1 MDPDLCNLWIDFC
14 CQYKNNLQPSTNS
27 AMIVSITLAFLLLLS
42 ISAHAQDLESK
53 GELRIYHRATQI
65 GTVASREFKDDKGR
79 VIKVIYYTDAGNSMS
94 NFREESLR
102 VQSSSTFD
110 YDEYG
115 CPIKSKSYDQSAK
128 LTRIEEL
135 RCVEGTA
142 TRRLA
147 IIRNSLGIKQGEARY
162 TADGSTQTILHFD
175 SNGEKVI
182 AITGELPSDTDLV
195 HGWGNVLHGFAL
207 GIAANREKGRQ
218 QDLTVHVSLK
228 YVGNDTG
235 QIMVSPVLLELK
247 NSNGQVIEQKAAH
260 RINPYQTQYNEC
272 PSYLQMGAPQPGR
285 AQPQYQYNL
294 GEQYERL
301 SPGKYSMTI
310 TYCVTGLSER
320 LASNT
325 IEIEVE

>member
-1 MDPDLCNLWIDFC
+1 MTL
-14 CQYKNNLQPSTNS
+14 
-27 AMIVSITLAFLLLLS
+27 SITLCLLLLLS
-42 ISAHAQDLESK
+42 ISAHAQDPESK

-79 VIKVIYYTDAGNSMS
+79 VVKVIYYTHADLNSS

-115 CPIKSKSYDQSAK
+115 CPIKSQSYDHKAK

-147 IIRNSLGIKQGEARY
+147 IIRNGQGIKQGEARY
-162 TADGSTQTILHFD
+162 TATGSAQTVLHFD

-182 AITGELPSDTDLV
+182 AITGELPRDTDLI

-218 QDLTVHVSLK
+218 QDLNVHVSLK
-228 YVGNDTG
+228 NVGNDAG
-235 QIMVSPVLLELK
+235 QIMVSPVLVELK
-247 NSNGQVIEQKAAH
+247 NSNGQAIELKPPY
-260 RINPYQTQYNEC
+260 RINPYQTQFNHC
-272 PSYLQMGAPQPGR
+272 PSYMQMGAPRLGW
-285 AQPQYQYNL
+285 AQPQYNYNL

-301 SPGKYSMTI
+301 SPGKYSITV
-310 TYCVTGLSER
+310 TYCVQGQSER
-320 LASNT
+320 LVSNT